1 MRTCVRMIVCVLFSR
16 FALVAALGDRR
27 ELMGEPVALAPE
39 AGRRQVVGEV
49 SPAAEAFGV
58 VPGMRVGEALA
69 RCPELRLV
77 PPDPDGVRTLWRRAL
92 DRLERIGAAC
102 ESDREGEAFFEAD
115 GLRGIHGG
123 GLDGVLDAAR
133 EAMGRGARLGCAPG
147 RFSAYAAALRARP
160 RRRAGGG
167 GTRAGGGGLRGAGG
181 AGGLRGGSTSGP
193 VVGPR
198 GAVVVPVGAVEEFL
212 APLPVGLLRSRAG
225 LEELPE
231 LLERLGVRTLGQLA
245 ALPTAAVSERF
256 GHPGLLARDLAQ
268 GKDTP
273 LEPRK
278 PPEPVIERLELPEAA
293 SGPQLERAL
302 ELLVARVLSRPERRG
317 RTLRALA
324 LAARFVEGG
333 TWRTKATLRSASA
346 DAARLQLVLAPK
358 LSGLPAPAE
367 SIALE
372 VEAWG
377 PPAQDQ
383 GRLVE
388 DRSPQAIR
396 RARIAEAVGQLR
408 QAVGPEAALKILDV
422 DPDSRLPERRSVLA
436 PYPVEDDPR

>member
-1 MRTCVRMIVCVLFSR
+1 MVVCVLFSR
-16 FALVAALGDRR
+16 FALVAALEGRR

-58 VPGMRVGEALA
+58 VPGMRTGEALA

-77 PPDPDGVRTLWRRAL
+77 PPDPDGVRTLWRKAL

-102 ESDREGEAFFEAD
+102 ESDREGEAFFAAD

-123 GLDGVLDAAR
+123 SLDGVLEAAR
-133 EAMGRGARLGCAPG
+133 TAVGRGARIGCAPG

-160 RRRAGGG
+160 RRRAPE
-167 GTRAGGGGLRGAGG
+167 AGPGAG
-181 AGGLRGGSTSGP
+181 ARGS
-193 VVGPR
+193 
-198 GAVVVPVGAVEEFL
+198 VVVPARTVRAFL

-225 LEELPE
+225 LEPLPE
-231 LLERLGVRTLGQLA
+231 LLERLGIRTLGELA
-245 ALPTAAVSERF
+245 ELPASAVAERF

-268 GKDTP
+268 GRDTP
-273 LEPRK
+273 LEPRR
-278 PPEPVIERLELPEAA
+278 PPEPVIERLELPDAA
-293 SGPQLERAL
+293 SGALLVRAL

-317 RTLRALA
+317 RTLRAMG

-333 TWRTKATLRSASA
+333 TWRTRATLRSASA
-346 DAARLQLVLAPK
+346 DAARLQMVLAPK
-358 LSGLPAPAE
+358 LAELPAPAD

-377 PPAQDQ
+377 PPAHDQ
-383 GRLVE
+383 GRLVD
-388 DRSPQAIR
+388 DRSAGAVR
-396 RARIAEAVGQLR
+396 RSRMAEAVGQLR
-408 QAVGPEAALKILDV
+408 QAVGPEAALRVLEV
-422 DPDSRLPERRSVLA
+422 DPDSRLPERRAVLA

>member
-77 PPDPDGVRTLWRRAL
+77 PPDPDGVRSLWRRAL
-92 DRLERIGAAC
+92 DRLDRIGAAC

-115 GLRGIHGG
+115 GLRGIHSGIE
-123 GLDGVLDAAR
+123 GVLGAAR
-133 EAMGRGARLGCAPG
+133 RAVARGPRIGGAAR
-147 RFSAYAAALRARP
+147 RVSAYAAALRARP
-160 RRRAGGG
+160 RR
-167 GTRAGGGGLRGAGG
+167 GAG
-181 AGGLRGGSTSGP
+181 AVTIP
-193 VVGPR
+193 A
-198 GAVVVPVGAVEEFL
+198 GAVRTFL
-212 APLPVGLLRSRAG
+212 APQPVGLLRSRAG
-225 LEELPE
+225 LEELPPVFE
-231 LLERLGVRTLGQLA
+231 QLGIGTLGRLA
-245 ALPTAAVSERF
+245 ALPRSAVAERF
-256 GHPGLLARDLAQ
+256 GHPGLLALDLAS
-268 GKDTP
+268 GHDTP
-273 LEPRK
+273 LEPRR
-278 PPEPVIERLELPEAA
+278 PPEPVVERRELPEAA
-293 SGPQLERAL
+293 SGQQLERAL

-317 RTLRALA
+317 RTLRSLA

-346 DAARLQLVLAPK
+346 DAGRLQIVLAPK
-358 LSGLPAPAE
+358 LGELPAPAE

-377 PPAQDQ
+377 PPALDQ
-383 GRLVE
+383 GRLIE

-396 RARIAEAVGQLR
+396 
-408 QAVGPEAALKILDV
+408 
-422 DPDSRLPERRSVLA
+422 
-436 PYPVEDDPR
+436 

>member
-1 MRTCVRMIVCVLFSR
+1 MVICTLFSR
-16 FALVAALGDRR
+16 FALVAALEGRG

-49 SPAAEAFGV
+49 SPAGEAFGV
-58 VPGMRVGEALA
+58 VQGMRVGEALA

-77 PPDPDGVRTLWRRAL
+77 PPDPDGVRSLWRTVL

-102 ESDREGEAFFEAD
+102 ESDREGEAFFEAG

-123 GLDGVLDAAR
+123 LDGVLQAAR
-133 EAMGRGARLGCAPG
+133 TAVGRGARIGCAPG

-160 RRRAGGG
+160 RRR
-167 GTRAGGGGLRGAGG
+167 
-181 AGGLRGGSTSGP
+181 SS
-193 VVGPR
+193 
-198 GAVVVPVGAVEEFL
+198 VVVQAREVRAFL
-212 APLPVGLLRSRAG
+212 EPLPVGLLRSRAG
-225 LEELPE
+225 LEHLPE
-231 LLERLGVRTLGQLA
+231 LLERLGIRTLGELA
-245 ALPTAAVSERF
+245 SLPPAAVAERF
-256 GHPGLLARDLAQ
+256 GHPGLLALDLAQ
-268 GKDTP
+268 GRDTA
-273 LEPRK
+273 LEPRR

-317 RTLRALA
+317 RTLRALG

-346 DAARLQLVLAPK
+346 DAGRLQLVLAPK
-358 LSGLPAPAE
+358 LGELPAPAE

-388 DRSPQAIR
+388 DRSPAAVR

-408 QAVGPEAALKILDV
+408 QAVGPEAALRVLDV
-422 DPDSRLPERRSVLA
+422 DPESRLPERRAVLA

>member
-1 MRTCVRMIVCVLFSR
+1 MVICVLFSR
-16 FALVAALGDRR
+16 FALVAALEGRR

-58 VPGMRVGEALA
+58 VPGMRTGEALA

-77 PPDPDGVRTLWRRAL
+77 PPDPDGVRSLWRRAL
-92 DRLERIGAAC
+92 ERLERIGAAC

-123 GLDGVLDAAR
+123 SLEGVLAAAR
-133 EAMGRGARLGCAPG
+133 TAVGRGARLGCAPG

-160 RRRAGGG
+160 RRRGGS
-167 GTRAGGGGLRGAGG
+167 GLRGRA
-181 AGGLRGGSTSGP
+181 AP
-193 VVGPR
+193 AVDPR
-198 GAVVVPVGAVEEFL
+198 GAVIVPAAAVRAFL
-212 APLPVGLLRSRAG
+212 EPLPVGLLRSRAG
-225 LEELPE
+225 LEHLPE
-231 LLERLGVRTLGQLA
+231 LLERLGIRTLGHLS
-245 ALPTAAVSERF
+245 ALSSAAVAERF

-268 GKDTP
+268 GRDTP
-273 LEPRK
+273 LEPRR

-317 RTLRALA
+317 RTLRAMG

-333 TWRTKATLRSASA
+333 TWRTRATLRSASA
-346 DAARLQLVLAPK
+346 DAGRLQLVLAPK
-358 LSGLPAPAE
+358 LAELPAPAE

-388 DRSPQAIR
+388 DRSPAAVR

-408 QAVGPEAALKILDV
+408 QAVGPEAALRVLDV
-422 DPDSRLPERRSVLA
+422 DPDSRLPERRAVLA

>member
-1 MRTCVRMIVCVLFSR
+1 MVICVLFSR
-16 FALVAALGDRR
+16 FALVAALEGRR

-58 VPGMRVGEALA
+58 VPGMRTGEALA

-77 PPDPDGVRTLWRRAL
+77 PPDPDGVRSLWRRAL

-123 GLDGVLDAAR
+123 GLDGVLAAAR
-133 EAMGRGARLGCAPG
+133 TAVGRGARLGCAPG

-160 RRRAGGG
+160 RRPGGRPG
-167 GTRAGGGGLRGAGG
+167 GAGGGLRAVGG
-181 AGGLRGGSTSGP
+181 TGIRSGGSAPAASA
-193 VVGPR
+193 GPR
-198 GAVVVPVGAVEEFL
+198 GSVTVPAGAVAAFL

-225 LEELPE
+225 LEHLPE
-231 LLERLGVRTLGQLA
+231 LLERLGIRTLGQLS
-245 ALPTAAVSERF
+245 ALPAAAVAERF

-268 GKDTP
+268 GRDTP
-273 LEPRK
+273 LEPRR
-278 PPEPVIERLELPEAA
+278 PPEPVKERLDLPEAA

-317 RTLRALA
+317 RTLRSLA
-324 LAARFVEGG
+324 VAARFVEGG
-333 TWRTKATLRSASA
+333 TWRTRATLRSASA

-358 LSGLPAPAE
+358 LAELPAPAE

-383 GRLVE
+383 VRLIE
-388 DRSPQAIR
+388 DRSPAAVR

-408 QAVGPEAALKILDV
+408 QAVGPEAALRVLEV
-422 DPDSRLPERRSVLA
+422 DPGSRLPERRAVLS

>member
-1 MRTCVRMIVCVLFSR
+1 MIVCVLFSR
-16 FALVAALGDRR
+16 FALVAALEGRR

-39 AGRRQVVGEV
+39 AGRRQVLGEV

-58 VPGMRVGEALA
+58 VPGMRTGEALA

-77 PPDPDGVRTLWRRAL
+77 PPDPDGVRSLWRRAL
-92 DRLERIGAAC
+92 ERLERIGAVC

-123 GLDGVLDAAR
+123 SLEGVLGAAR
-133 EAMGRGARLGCAPG
+133 TGVGRGARLGCAPG

-160 RRRAGGG
+160 RPRRRAGAGAG
-167 GTRAGGGGLRGAGG
+167 AGRGDAGGGPGLRGRAG
-181 AGGLRGGSTSGP
+181 RP
-193 VVGPR
+193 IVDPR
-198 GAVVVPVGAVEEFL
+198 GAVIVPPDAVRVFL
-212 APLPVGLLRSRAG
+212 DPLPVGLLRSRAG
-225 LEELPE
+225 LESLPG
-231 LLERLGVRTLGQLA
+231 LLERLGIRSLGQLA
-245 ALPTAAVSERF
+245 ALPPAAVAERF

-268 GKDTP
+268 GRDTP
-273 LEPRK
+273 LEPRR

-302 ELLVARVLSRPERRG
+302 ELLVARILSRPERRG

-333 TWRTKATLRSASA
+333 TWRTRATLRSASA

-358 LSGLPAPAE
+358 LADLPAPAE

-383 GRLVE
+383 GRLIE
-388 DRSPQAIR
+388 DRSPAAVR

-408 QAVGPEAALKILDV
+408 QAVGPEAALRVLEV
-422 DPDSRLPERRSVLA
+422 DPDSRLPERRAVLA
-436 PYPVEDDPR
+436 PYPVEDDPL

>member
-1 MRTCVRMIVCVLFSR
+1 MVVCILFSR
-16 FALVAALGDRR
+16 FALVAALEGRR
-27 ELMGEPVALAPE
+27 ELMGEAVALAPE

-77 PPDPDGVRTLWRRAL
+77 PPDPDGVRSLWRRAL

-123 GLDGVLDAAR
+123 LDGVLEAAR
-133 EAMGRGARLGCAPG
+133 VAVGRGARIGCAPG
-147 RFSAYAAALRARP
+147 RFSAYAAALRVRP
-160 RRRAGGG
+160 RRR
-167 GTRAGGGGLRGAGG
+167 
-181 AGGLRGGSTSGP
+181 ST
-193 VVGPR
+193 VTVEPR
-198 GAVVVPVGAVEEFL
+198 TVRSFL
-212 APLPVGLLRSRAG
+212 APLPVGLLRSRPG
-225 LEELPE
+225 LEHLPE
-231 LLERLGVRTLGQLA
+231 LLERLGIRTLGEFA
-245 ALPTAAVSERF
+245 ALPPPAVAERF
-256 GHPGLLARDLAQ
+256 GHPGLLALDLTH
-268 GKDTP
+268 GRDTP
-273 LEPRK
+273 LEPRR
-278 PPEPVIERLELPEAA
+278 PPEPVVERLELPEAA

-317 RTLRALA
+317 RTLRSLG

-333 TWRTKATLRSASA
+333 TWRTRATLRSASA
-346 DAARLQLVLAPK
+346 EAARLQLVLAPK
-358 LSGLPAPAE
+358 LNELPAPAE

-383 GRLVE
+383 GRLLE
-388 DRSPQAIR
+388 DRSPAAVR

-408 QAVGPEAALKILDV
+408 QAVGPEAALRVLDI
-422 DPDSRLPERRSVLA
+422 DPDSRLPERRAVLA

>member
-1 MRTCVRMIVCVLFSR
+1 MVICVLFSR
-16 FALVAALGDRR
+16 FALVAALDGRR

-77 PPDPDGVRTLWRRAL
+77 PPDPDGVRMLWRRAL

-123 GLDGVLDAAR
+123 GYDDVLGAAR
-133 EAMGRGARLGCAPG
+133 TAVGRGARLGCAPG

-160 RRRAGGG
+160 RARGRRTGV
-167 GTRAGGGGLRGAGG
+167 GGGGLGSAVATGP
-181 AGGLRGGSTSGP
+181 GGSVTVP
-193 VVGPR
+193 E
-198 GAVVVPVGAVEEFL
+198 GAVRAFL
-212 APLPVGLLRSRAG
+212 AALPVGLLRSRAG
-225 LEELPE
+225 LEHLPE
-231 LLERLGVRTLGQLA
+231 LLERLGIRTLGQFA
-245 ALPTAAVSERF
+245 ALPAAATAERF
-256 GHPGLLARDLAQ
+256 GHPGMLARDLAQ
-268 GKDTP
+268 GRDTP
-273 LEPRK
+273 LEPRR
-278 PPEPVIERLELPEAA
+278 PPEPVRERLELPEAA

-317 RTLRALA
+317 RTLRSLA

-333 TWRTKATLRSASA
+333 TWRTRATLRSASA

-358 LSGLPAPAE
+358 LADLPAPAE

-377 PPAQDQ
+377 PPAHDQ

-388 DRSPQAIR
+388 DRSPAAVR

-408 QAVGPEAALKILDV
+408 QAVGPEAALRVLELD
-422 DPDSRLPERRSVLA
+422 PGSRLPERRAVLA

>member
-58 VPGMRVGEALA
+58 VPRMRVGEALA

-133 EAMGRGARLGCAPG
+133 DAVGRGARLGCAPG

-160 RRRAGGG
+160 RRRAGA
-167 GTRAGGGGLRGAGG
+167 AGGR
-181 AGGLRGGSTSGP
+181 
-193 VVGPR
+193 R
-198 GAVVVPVGAVEEFL
+198 GAVVVQAKAVEEFL

-225 LEELPE
+225 LEQLPE
-231 LLERLGVRTLGQLA
+231 LLERLGIRTLGQLA
-245 ALPTAAVSERF
+245 SLPTAAVAERF

-268 GKDTP
+268 GNDTP

-358 LSGLPAPAE
+358 LSELPAPAE

-377 PPAQDQ
+377 PPALDQ

-408 QAVGPEAALKILDV
+408 QAVGPEAALRVLDV

>member
-1 MRTCVRMIVCVLFSR
+1 V
-16 FALVAALGDRR
+16 
-27 ELMGEPVALAPE
+27 
-39 AGRRQVVGEV
+39 
-49 SPAAEAFGV
+49 
-58 VPGMRVGEALA
+58 
-69 RCPELRLV
+69 
-77 PPDPDGVRTLWRRAL
+77 
-92 DRLERIGAAC
+92 
-102 ESDREGEAFFEAD
+102 
-115 GLRGIHGG
+115 
-123 GLDGVLDAAR
+123 
-133 EAMGRGARLGCAPG
+133 
-147 RFSAYAAALRARP
+147 
-160 RRRAGGG
+160 
-167 GTRAGGGGLRGAGG
+167 
-181 AGGLRGGSTSGP
+181 LRGGGSAG
-193 VVGPR
+193 VAVDPR
-198 GAVVVPVGAVEEFL
+198 GAVTVRPGAVRPFL

-225 LEELPE
+225 LEHLPE
-231 LLERLGVRTLGQLA
+231 LLDRLGIRTLGHLA
-245 ALPTAAVSERF
+245 DLPASAVAERF

-268 GKDTP
+268 GRDTP
-273 LEPRK
+273 LEPRR

-333 TWRTKATLRSASA
+333 TWRTRATLRSASA

-358 LSGLPAPAE
+358 LGELPAPAE

-377 PPAQDQ
+377 PPAHDQ

-388 DRSPQAIR
+388 DRSPAAVR

-408 QAVGPEAALKILDV
+408 QAVGPEAALRVLEV
-422 DPDSRLPERRSVLA
+422 DPDSRLPERRAVLA